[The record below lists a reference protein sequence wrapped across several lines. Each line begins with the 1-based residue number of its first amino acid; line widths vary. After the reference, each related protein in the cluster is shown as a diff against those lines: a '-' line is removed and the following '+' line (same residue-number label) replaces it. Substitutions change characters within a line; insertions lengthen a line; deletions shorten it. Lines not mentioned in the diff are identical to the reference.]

1 MGLLLVGEAGDRETQ
16 ERKKE
21 MSGESKR
28 EEARGRL
35 LAWHERKD
43 EMQTVEKTWVEGSRG
58 VCSRV
63 DLRAGLRV

>member
-1 MGLLLVGEAGDRETQ
+1 MEEAGDRETE

-21 MSGESKR
+21 MSGESKG

-43 EMQTVEKTWVEGSRG
+43 EMQSSGKDKGGGVVGGRG
-58 VCSRV
+58 
-63 DLRAGLRV
+63 GL